1 MRRVVA
7 RRYKDAASAY
17 RARPRA
23 REPQHHAA
31 RIRSQSRRCT
41 SGLSQELSERLC
53 IWRQLKSKIA
63 CLEGDWCIDAAPAR
77 SEGAAWQERDLGHL
91 GDVAEVQANVTRV
104 TWLECLLC
112 RVEPESA
119 SWVLTKLDR
128 IDDRAVAVS

>member
-1 MRRVVA
+1 MPLQRIALARGLGNLNTMRSGFVRNLG
-7 RRYKDAASAY
+7 AAPLDY
-17 RARPRA
+17 RK
-23 REPQHHAA
+23 
-31 RIRSQSRRCT
+31 SF
-41 SGLSQELSERLC
+41 SERLC

-128 IDDRAVAVS
+128 IDDRAVAGS